1 MAQIPNSRM
10 AARLTTIKGVSRENI
25 WGAAGSG
32 VPALAMCGAGQA
44 GWWLMLNG
52 AANSANK
59 GWLWMLAASFLM
71 R

>member
-1 MAQIPNSRM
+1 MS
-10 AARLTTIKGVSRENI
+10 
-25 WGAAGSG
+25 
-32 VPALAMCGAGQA
+32 GAGQA

-59 GWLWMLAASFLM
+59 GWLWMLAANFLM